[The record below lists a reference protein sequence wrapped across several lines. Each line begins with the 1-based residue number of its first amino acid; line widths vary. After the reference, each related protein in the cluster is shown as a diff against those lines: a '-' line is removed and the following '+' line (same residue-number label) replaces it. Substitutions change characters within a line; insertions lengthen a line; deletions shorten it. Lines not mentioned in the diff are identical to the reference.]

1 MTRVAGML
9 KPIIS
14 GDFPSLR
21 KRNISMKASRPPA
34 RRLCQRFEME

>member
-9 KPIIS
+9 KPIIN

-21 KRNISMKASRPPA
+21 KKNISTKSQYSSCQKALP
-34 RRLCQRFEME
+34 EI